1 MENSKINNP
10 FVVGKY
16 ISDAYFCDREE
27 ETAFLRK
34 QVENG
39 RNTAIIAP
47 RRLGKTD
54 LIRHFFAQKDISEAY
69 HTFFI
74 DIYATSSLSEFVL
87 LLGKNIFETLKPIQ
101 IQRKERFFEVIKS
114 LRAGFKLDAVTG
126 EPCLDIGLGNI
137 EQPQTTLDEI
147 FTYLETVQKPCI
159 VAIDEF
165 QQIAEYQEKNIE
177 ALLRTKIQNCK
188 QTLFIF
194 LGSRR
199 HMMSRIFNS
208 PSKPFYQSVITS
220 DLRPLNKKVYVD
232 FAVRQFANYGKGI
245 LPALVEQIYDDYQ
258 GITWYM
264 QMLNNELF
272 ALTEKGTECS
282 MNRYETALK
291 NVIQTQE
298 ASYKEILSQL
308 PVRQKPVL
316 FAIAKEELAVNV
328 TSGAFVK
335 RYGLGSGSSVQAAL
349 KGLLEKDLVTRTE
362 KGYQVYDR
370 FFSTWIKW
378 NY

>member
-1 MENSKINNP
+1 MENKMINNP

-27 ETAFLRK
+27 ETSFLRK

-54 LIRHFFAQKDISEAY
+54 LIRHFFAQNDISEAY

-87 LLGKNIFETLKPIQ
+87 LLGKNIFETLKPTH

-126 EPCLDIGLGNI
+126 EPSFDIELGNI
-137 EQPQTTLDEI
+137 EQPHTTLDEI
-147 FTYLETVQKPCI
+147 FAYLETSPRPCI

-188 QTLFIF
+188 QTVFIF
-194 LGSRR
+194 SGSRR
-199 HMMSRIFNS
+199 HMMSHIFNS
-208 PSKPFYQSVITS
+208 PSKPFYQSAIST
-220 DLRPLNKKVYVD
+220 DLKPLGKATYVD
-232 FAVRQFANYGKGI
+232 FAIRLFDEYGKGI
-245 LPALVEQIYDDYQ
+245 LPALVEQIYDDYE
-258 GITWYM
+258 GVTWYM

-272 ALTEKGTECS
+272 ALTEKGTECG
-282 MNRYETALK
+282 MDRYETALR

-308 PVRQKPVL
+308 PLRQKPVL
-316 FAIAKEELAVNV
+316 FAIAKEGLAKNV
-328 TSGAFVK
+328 TSGVFVK

-362 KGYQVYDR
+362 KGYLVYDR
-370 FFSTWIKW
+370 FFSTWIRW